1 MCKIHKRTINTT
13 RFRNFLIANVQQDT
27 ILRTCALPVMQLHP
41 AAVQLISG
49 GADIW
54 QENQLNRSLI
64 DFRQLYL
71 EQYSAFPTNTQFVE
85 RGVKESGFVALG
97 RRDEKNRTILAL
109 SRSKVLPEAL
119 ALGRALVNRDNNSED
134 GKKK

>member
-1 MCKIHKRTINTT
+1 MCKIQKRTINIT
-13 RFRNFLIANVQQDT
+13 RFRTFLIANVQQDT
-27 ILRTCALPVMQLHP
+27 ILRTCALPVFLLNP
-41 AAVQLISG
+41 AAVKLISG

-54 QENQLNRSLI
+54 QENQVNRTI
-64 DFRQLYL
+64 VDFRQLYL

-85 RGVKESGFVALG
+85 RVVKESGFVALG

-119 ALGRALVNRDNNSED
+119 AL
-134 GKKK
+134 